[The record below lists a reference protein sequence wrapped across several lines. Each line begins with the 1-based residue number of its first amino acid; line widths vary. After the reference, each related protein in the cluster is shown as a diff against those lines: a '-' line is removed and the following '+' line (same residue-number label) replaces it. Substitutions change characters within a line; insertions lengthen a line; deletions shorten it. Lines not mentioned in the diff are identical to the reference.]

1 MTPAGPITTH
11 RLPNGLRVV
20 MASDPRVPIIGLAM
34 TYLVGS
40 ADEEAG
46 RTGFAHLFEHMMFQG
61 SANVGKTEHLTAL
74 EAVGGDADATTGWDT
89 TVYTDVVPSHQLPL
103 ALWLEADRLATLHE
117 AISQET
123 LDNQRDVVKN
133 ERQAAIENVP
143 YGDAEDELF
152 ALAFGDG
159 HPYAHSVNGVMSDL
173 DAATLPEVLAFF
185 EAWYRPSNA
194 VISLVGDFE
203 PEPTLELVERYF
215 GPIPGGALPPRA
227 VPHSDGGDRRRTT
240 VAEDVP
246 VPKLFLGCVIQPF
259 GTDEWAT
266 ADFVVDLLTGGSASR
281 LQRRLVREL
290 RLADDIAAL
299 AYPLTAGNALVEIDV
314 EVAED
319 VEPAEAEAALFAE
332 LDRLASEPPNEEE
345 LARIRLRRETER
357 AGTMEIASERAER
370 IGMYA
375 ALLDEPQRYGQEA
388 ARDRVITAD
397 TVAALAAGP
406 LSAPNRVALWYLPSG
421 E

>member
-1 MTPAGPITTH
+1 MSRSQQITTH

-20 MASDPRVPIIGLAM
+20 MAPDARVPVIGLAM

-74 EAVGGDADATTGWDT
+74 EAIGGDADATTSWDT

-103 ALWLEADRLATLHE
+103 ALWLEADRLATLSQ

-123 LDNQRDVVKN
+123 LDNQREVVKN
-133 ERQAAIENVP
+133 ERQGAIENVP

-152 ALAFGDG
+152 ALAFGEG
-159 HPYAHSVNGVMSDL
+159 HPYAHSVNGSMEDL
-173 DAATLPEVLAFF
+173 DAATLPDVLGFF
-185 EAWYRPSNA
+185 ETWYRPGNA
-194 VISLVGDFE
+194 VLSLVGDLE
-203 PEPTLELVERYF
+203 PEATLELVQRYF
-215 GPIPGGALPPRA
+215 GSIPGAGIPARSRPQADR
-227 VPHSDGGDRRRTT
+227 GGRRRTT
-240 VAEDVP
+240 VDDVP
-246 VPKLFLGCVIQPF
+246 VPKLFLGCVVEPF

-266 ADFVVDLLTGGSASR
+266 ADFTVDLLTTGSASR

-299 AYPLTAGNALVEIDV
+299 AYPLVAGSALVEIDV

-319 VEPAEAEAALFAE
+319 VDPADAEAALHAE
-332 LDRLASEPPNEEE
+332 LDRLLSEPPGEEE
-345 LARIRLRRETER
+345 LERIRLRRETDR

-370 IGMYA
+370 IGMYG
-375 ALLDEPQRYGQEA
+375 ALLDDAERFARET
-388 ARDRVITAD
+388 ARDREMTGER
-397 TVAALAAGP
+397 VAALAAGA
-406 LSAPNRVALWYLPSG
+406 LSEANRVALWYLPSG